1 VQSTLYLDTA
11 RLGKMSPRALDASI
25 DFARFACDHG
35 CTVQLSTLLRDGFL
49 SWPTRLQDE
58 YCGLADW
65 GGVLGFKDQ
74 LRQLTNANSDSEVM
88 LASRSA
94 SLMKFAARLF
104 TGPCN
109 NVLVTDNAWPVYR
122 RILERE
128 CLGTATRT
136 TMVPILQSILQN
148 SATADEVIRQIVG
161 AYLSERCDGLFL
173 PLVDNLGVRLP
184 IGQIV
189 AEIRAQSEL
198 RFVVVDAAQ
207 AIGHVPIQLAD
218 NYCDFMVAGSHKWL
232 RAFATMG
239 LGFYGHPSSRDY
251 IKQSLKIWTRQGA
264 IDDPLL
270 SFSEELGS
278 GTSNAY
284 GETVQVAPLL
294 VASAAVTA
302 SQSKRMQ
309 DGSQRNFQ
317 NRQRVAELCQS
328 TAAWQMVQIDDAMTS
343 QIQLLSNPS
352 LRGRTLSVESFRAEL
367 LRQSVAATPYSN
379 GLLRLSLPDDLLSF
393 ADCEILAAALQC
405 DGTSG
410 YHNSST

>member
-1 VQSTLYLDTA
+1 MQSTLYLDTA

-35 CTVQLSTLLRDGFL
+35 FTVQLSTLLRDGFPR
-49 SWPTRLQDE
+49 WPAQLQGE
-58 YCGLADW
+58 YFGLGHW
-65 GGVLGFKDQ
+65 SGVLAFKEQ
-74 LRQLTNANSDSEVM
+74 LRQLTHAKPDSEVM

-94 SLMKFAARLF
+94 LLMKFAARLF
-104 TGPCN
+104 TGRCR
-109 NVLVTDNAWPVYR
+109 NVLVTDTAWPVYR
-122 RILERE
+122 RILDRE
-128 CLGTATRT
+128 FAGTGTHT
-136 TMVPILQSILQN
+136 TMFPIRQSILQN
-148 SATADEVIRQIVG
+148 SVDTHEVLRQIVG

-184 IGQIV
+184 IERIV

-251 IKQSLKIWTRQGA
+251 IQQSLKIWTRQGA

-284 GETVQVAPLL
+284 GETVEVAPLL
-294 VASAAVTA
+294 VASAAVA
-302 SQSKRMQ
+302 DFQSKRLH
-309 DGSQRNFQ
+309 DGAERNFQ
-317 NRQRVAELCQS
+317 NRHRIAELCQS

-343 QIQLLSNPS
+343 QIQLLRNRS
-352 LRGRTLSVESFRAEL
+352 LRGRTLSVESFRDEL
-367 LRQSVAATPYSN
+367 LRQGVAATPYSN
-379 GLLRLSLPDDLLSF
+379 GLLRLSLPDDLLSQV
-393 ADCEILAAALQC
+393 DCEILATALQC

-410 YHNSST
+410 YDNSST